1 MSLFGVELNHQVNRL
16 ITEIRLQLNKNKFIP
31 NVRTIYRS
39 IAKYDP
45 EISGVISTNNFEK
58 VWMETYVGFGRE
70 WTFLQEAWIPNFW
83 KGLRK
88 SGWKYLLVPIFAAGQ
103 ESS

>member
-45 EISGVISTNNFEK
+45 EISGVISTPNFEK
-58 VWMETYVGFGRE
+58 VTMRLYVGYRIE
-70 WTFLQEAWIPNFW
+70 WTFLQET
-83 KGLRK
+83 
-88 SGWKYLLVPIFAAGQ
+88 
-103 ESS
+103 